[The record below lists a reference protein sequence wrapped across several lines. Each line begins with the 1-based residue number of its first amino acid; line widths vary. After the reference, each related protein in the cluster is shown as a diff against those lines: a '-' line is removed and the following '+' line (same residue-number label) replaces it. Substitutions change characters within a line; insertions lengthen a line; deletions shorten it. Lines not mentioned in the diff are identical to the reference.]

1 MNQSIIPAI
10 VPAVWGP
17 RGRGAEIS
25 YTIVDSPFGRMLVA
39 ITARGICALSVH
51 QSDDWQESELRRD
64 FREGKIIRDDDA
76 ARTAAEAVLRYLRGE
91 TARCEVP
98 LDIRGTPFQLSVWRE
113 LCAIPEGAT
122 RSYGEIAARIG
133 QPSAARAV
141 GHANGSNPV
150 SILIPCHRAI
160 GANGKLTGYRWGL
173 ETKKKLLAFE
183 QSRAGRGSSMS
194 PANRANLS
202 AIQVR
207 ESGDGNQAAGRP
219 AGRRTGV
226 RRNSLR
232 SVQDDRGGA

>member
-1 MNQSIIPAI
+1 LYAIEIEYNKKMRKQKHEAVMNQSIIPAI

-39 ITARGICALSVH
+39 VTACGICALSVH
-51 QSDDWQESELRRD
+51 QSDEWQQSELRRD
-64 FREGKIIRDDDA
+64 FREAKIIRDDAA

-98 LDIRGTPFQLSVWRE
+98 LDVRGTPFQLSVWRE
-113 LCAIPEGAT
+113 LYAIPEGAT

-133 QPSAARAV
+133 RPSAARAV

-183 QSRAGRGSSMS
+183 QSRAGR
-194 PANRANLS
+194 
-202 AIQVR
+202 AIFHQP
-207 ESGDGNQAAGRP
+207 SQPG
-219 AGRRTGV
+219 
-226 RRNSLR
+226 
-232 SVQDDRGGA
+232 

>member
-1 MNQSIIPAI
+1 MNQSIVPAI
-10 VPAVWGP
+10 TPAVWGP

-39 ITARGICALSVH
+39 VTAWGICALSVH
-51 QSDDWQESELRRD
+51 QSDEWQQSELHRD
-64 FREGKIIRDDDA
+64 FREAKIIRDDA
-76 ARTAAEAVLRYLRGE
+76 AACTAAEAVLRYLRGE

-98 LDIRGTPFQLSVWRE
+98 LDVRGTPFQLSVWRE

-133 QPSAARAV
+133 RPSAARAV

-160 GANGKLTGYRWGL
+160 GTNGKLTGYRWGL

-183 QSRAGRGSSMS
+183 QSRAGHAIFHQGSQ
-194 PANRANLS
+194 P
-202 AIQVR
+202 
-207 ESGDGNQAAGRP
+207 G
-219 AGRRTGV
+219 
-226 RRNSLR
+226 
-232 SVQDDRGGA
+232 

>member
-10 VPAVWGP
+10 VSAVWGP

-39 ITARGICALSVH
+39 VTACGICALSVH
-51 QSDDWQESELRRD
+51 QSDEWQQSELRRD
-64 FREGKIIRDDDA
+64 FREAKIIRDDAA

-98 LDIRGTPFQLSVWRE
+98 LDVRGTPFQLSVWRE

-133 QPSAARAV
+133 RPSAARAV

-183 QSRAGRGSSMS
+183 QSRAGRAIFHQGSQ
-194 PANRANLS
+194 P
-202 AIQVR
+202 
-207 ESGDGNQAAGRP
+207 G
-219 AGRRTGV
+219 
-226 RRNSLR
+226 
-232 SVQDDRGGA
+232 

>member
-25 YTIVDSPFGRMLVA
+25 YAIVDSPFGRMLVA
-39 ITARGICALSVH
+39 VTARGICALSVH
-51 QSDDWQESELRRD
+51 QSDQWQESELRRD
-64 FREGKIIRDDDA
+64 FREAKIARDEDA
-76 ARTAAEAVLRYLRGE
+76 ARPATQAVLRYLRGE
-91 TARCEVP
+91 TAQCEVA
-98 LDIRGTPFQLSVWRE
+98 LDVSGTPFQLSVWRE

-133 QPSAARAV
+133 RPSAARAV

-183 QSRAGRGSSMS
+183 QSRAGRVVLDPPS
-194 PANRANLS
+194 
-202 AIQVR
+202 
-207 ESGDGNQAAGRP
+207 QA
-219 AGRRTGV
+219 T
-226 RRNSLR
+226 
-232 SVQDDRGGA
+232 